1 MKLNRLGQDIFKI
14 LLFFLVILTFAG
26 LNSCATGPM
35 QVAPEDRILLTPD
48 KPQQGTWQSQFAI
61 LEYEVVKQNG
71 YVGLIID
78 GRTTR
83 TLEQI
88 VVWLLFLDEKG
99 KLIER
104 ETVFNSGF
112 RTQRTRAR
120 RMQGTIER
128 AFEVP
133 KGAKYVAFQAIK
145 QPYRGSQ

>member
-1 MKLNRLGQDIFKI
+1 MIGQRLKKRNSGALII
-14 LLFFLVILTFAG
+14 LVLAAQ
-26 LNSCATGPM
+26 NSCTTTRK
-35 QVAPEDRILLTPD
+35 VNIAPEDRILLTPD
-48 KPQQGTWQSQFAI
+48 KPQQGTWRSQFAV

-112 RTQRTRAR
+112 RTKRTRAR

-133 KGAKYVAFQAIK
+133 KGAKYVAFQSIK